1 MSLQYSNSYSLMNNN
16 GVFFIFEIILTTE
29 DNEKKIL
36 RKIKT
41 SKNDT
46 LINIFDQIKLNF
58 NKIKITM
65 IDFNNP
71 TDLIVIKKNLNSFEK
86 LFIIN
91 KKNLFINFDFTN
103 EYLICSYQLN

>member
-1 MSLQYSNSYSLMNNN
+1 MNNN

-58 NKIKITM
+58 NKIKITICM
-65 IDFNNP
+65 IIF
-71 TDLIVIKKNLNSFEK
+71 K
-86 LFIIN
+86 FII
-91 KKNLFINFDFTN
+91 TG
-103 EYLICSYQLN
+103 